1 MAGLADQCAAVAAH
15 VEHCVHL
22 ALGITSDD
30 DRNTHDLD
38 GLVRVLLRQFA
49 GERKRQR
56 DSLEDEL
63 DLVLEDLLVE
73 VVRRRL
79 EERRLGL
86 IGGLV
91 LGVGDQATH
100 HRDRLFARRAI
111 EDVAGQIGR
120 DDGFGL
126 GCLAHVDS

>member
-1 MAGLADQCAAVAAH
+1 MKEKHLIGIIIAIFFIDQ
-15 VEHCVHL
+15 
-22 ALGITSDD
+22 ALKFYIKLNYHIG
-30 DRNTHDLD
+30 
-38 GLVRVLLRQFA
+38 
-49 GERKRQR
+49 
-56 DSLEDEL
+56 
-63 DLVLEDLLVE
+63 E
-73 VVRRRL
+73 VVRGRL
-79 EERRLGL
+79 EVQSLGL

-126 GCLAHVDS
+126 GGLAHVNS